1 MEDIQTQLLAAVRD
15 LIQINAVVATE
26 LIQLVE
32 NTSRQLRGEI
42 PESCRRQHGELRRQ
56 VVEIA
61 ERWSQD
67 CQVLRAHNLSHD

>member
-1 MEDIQTQLLAAVRD
+1 MEDTQIQLLAALRD

-26 LIQLVE
+26 MIQLVE

-61 ERWSQD
+61 ERWGQD
-67 CQVLRAHNLSHD
+67 CRVLRAHNLHHD